1 MLVAR
6 TRTNVGPDFAL
17 CTGFLEGRLEAVGA
31 SASGDRVM
39 EVMPGAGNHSGAAGA
54 KIKPECAKILTEK
67 GLTFE
72 DKTPGSWNVT
82 L

>member
-1 MLVAR
+1 M
-6 TRTNVGPDFAL
+6 
-17 CTGFLEGRLEAVGA
+17 GA